1 MIDLAKGRPMRREM
15 MEILVCPGCKAVLEL
30 SVDREDDDEVLDGSL
45 RCTACDE
52 RYPIADGIPNLL
64 PADMREATA

>member
-1 MIDLAKGRPMRREM
+1 MRREM
-15 MEILVCPGCKAVLEL
+15 MDILVCPVCKAELEL
-30 SVDREDDDEVLDGSL
+30 SVEREDDDEVLDGSL

-64 PADMREATA
+64 PADMREGAPQ